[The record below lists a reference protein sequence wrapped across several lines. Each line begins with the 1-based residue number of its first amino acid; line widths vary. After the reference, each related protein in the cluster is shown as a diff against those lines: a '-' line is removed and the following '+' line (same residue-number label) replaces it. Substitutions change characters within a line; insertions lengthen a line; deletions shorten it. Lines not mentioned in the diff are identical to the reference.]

1 MTKYFVVFTEESTKD
16 YGYYVEA
23 ESKEDAYDIAVDRYF
38 EMEDADSVSTSY
50 SKTVGHEVE
59 EA

>member
-23 ESKEDAYDIAVDRYF
+23 ENEED
-38 EMEDADSVSTSY
+38 EE
-50 SKTVGHEVE
+50 E

>member
-1 MTKYFVVFTEESTKD
+1 MTKYFVVFTEQSTKD
-16 YGYYVEA
+16 YGYYVDA
-23 ESKEDAYDIAVDRYF
+23 QSKEDAYDIAVDRYF

-50 SKTVGHEVE
+50 SETVGHEVE

>member
-1 MTKYFVVFTEESTKD
+1 MTKYFVVFTEQSTKD
-16 YGYYVEA
+16 YGYYVNA
-23 ESKEDAYDIAVDRYF
+23 ENKEDAYDIADDRYF

-50 SKTVGHEVE
+50 SETVGHEVE

>member
-16 YGYYVEA
+16 YGYYVNA
-23 ESKEDAYDIAVDRYF
+23 ENKEDAYDIAVDRYF

>member
-1 MTKYFVVFTEESTKD
+1 MTKYFVVFTEQSTKD
-16 YGYYVEA
+16 YGYYVNA
-23 ESKEDAYDIAVDRYF
+23 ENKEDAYDIAVDRYF

-59 EA
+59 QA

>member
-1 MTKYFVVFTEESTKD
+1 MTKYFVVFTEQSTKD
-16 YGYYVEA
+16 YGYYVNA
-23 ESKEDAYDIAVDRYF
+23 ENKEDAYDIAVDRYF

-50 SKTVGHEVE
+50 SETVGHEVE

>member
-1 MTKYFVVFTEESTKD
+1 MTKYFVVFTEQSTKD
-16 YGYYVEA
+16 YGYYVNA
-23 ESKEDAYDIAVDRYF
+23 ENKEDAYDIAVDRYF

>member
-16 YGYYVEA
+16 YGYY
-23 ESKEDAYDIAVDRYF
+23 
-38 EMEDADSVSTSY
+38 EDADSVSTSY
-50 SKTVGHEVE
+50 SETVGHEVE

>member
-16 YGYYVEA
+16 YGYYVDA

-38 EMEDADSVSTSY
+38 EMEDADSVSTIY
-50 SKTVGHEVE
+50 LETVEHDVE

>member
-1 MTKYFVVFTEESTKD
+1 MPRYFVVFTEESTKD

-23 ESKEDAYDIAVDRYF
+23 ENKTQAYIKAEDKYF
-38 EMEDADSVSTSY
+38 EMMDADSVSTGY
-50 SKTVGHEVE
+50 AKTLGYEVE

>member
-16 YGYYVEA
+16 YGYYVNA
-23 ESKEDAYDIAVDRYF
+23 ENKEDAYDIAVDRYF

-50 SKTVGHEVE
+50 SETVGHEVE

>member
-1 MTKYFVVFTEESTKD
+1 MTKYFVVFTEQSTKD
-16 YGYYVEA
+16 YGYYVNA
-23 ESKEDAYDIAVDRYF
+23 ENKEDAYDIAVDRYF

-50 SKTVGHEVE
+50 LETVGHDVE

>member
-1 MTKYFVVFTEESTKD
+1 MTKYFVVFTEQSITD
-16 YGYYVEA
+16 YGYYVDA

-38 EMEDADSVSTSY
+38 EMEDADSVSTIY
-50 SKTVGHEVE
+50 LETVEHDVE

>member
-1 MTKYFVVFTEESTKD
+1 MTKYFVVFTEQSTKD
-16 YGYYVEA
+16 YGYYVDA
-23 ESKEDAYDIAVDRYF
+23 ENKEDAYDIAVDRYF

-50 SKTVGHEVE
+50 SETVGHDVE